1 MIHLPPRS
9 TQTDTLFPYT
19 TLFRSRPGART
30 ACRSG
35 FLAIPR
41 ASASCDGSSS
51 SPPPCPVP
59 LDRAAFPRSSAVL
72 HQPRL
77 VALPVAF
84 LDRLALVVPLL
95 ALVERAFDLGA
106 AAAVA
111 IDRERHE
118 QIGRASCRERRC
130 Q

>member
-72 HQPRL
+72 HQPCL

-84 LDRLALVVPLL
+84 LDRLALVVRLL
-95 ALVERAFDLGA
+95 ALGEREFDLGA
-106 AAAVA
+106 AAVVE

-118 QIGRASCRERRC
+118 RDRTSTRLNSSH
-130 Q
+130 